1 MKPTSSLVPPSPNA
15 PKPRITRSSLACLP
29 CRSRHLKC
37 DGKRPHCTRC
47 AEIDISQQCH
57 YEKSRRGGLDRVAR
71 AALAQRRSHQ
81 QLTVTQSESRTESPV
96 DTRSALDDPGS
107 QSLSPSMD
115 GVQNSI
121 MQTGQSFGILFD
133 SFCDGVGAPFE
144 IETSVPTS
152 LQSGSPPIHYH
163 AQTQTHTHKIE
174 DDPLINSYYKNF
186 HKFHP
191 FVLPQRHL
199 TGLYHDPIR
208 HPSLQPL
215 LAVLR
220 FIGHLYDSQEWSLT
234 LKNHMETCFS
244 QASPN
249 DPFMVQCHLLF
260 SIALFWHGHEPEAK
274 HQMDAAAR
282 LALDLKMFQQAFA
295 THHSGA
301 DPVLAESWRRTW
313 WALYIVDG
321 YYAGTLGNMEFVVLN
336 AEATVDLPCEE
347 DEYESCKIP
356 DPRTLQDFDCREFDF
371 STPPFSSFAYLIGA
385 VRCAASAILTTHK
398 LAAGEEASLR
408 LMQAADSIMDG
419 WLLLLPK
426 GCKQVLAKTGEID
439 ELMFQ
444 AHIVTQVSII
454 SLHRPLSDL
463 KFNAAEAVSS
473 CARDP
478 PADTRTPEL
487 VNVHTIRVLRA
498 AEAQIRLLAL
508 PVRPFS
514 HSPFITC
521 MVSEGT
527 LSLLSACNFLLKG
540 EELAVARDQI
550 RMTIG
555 CLRGLGEVW
564 PRTMKNLHQI
574 QLIARH
580 VLQVG
585 KSTSGP
591 GGVLSLMGDGEQ
603 AVAESETEGLGD
615 EVFSAVGAGDVVCG
629 WHDPSVGNVQT
640 DLSWWMDE

>member
-1 MKPTSSLVPPSPNA
+1 MDPTSSLPPPSPNP
-15 PKPRITRSSLACLP
+15 PKPRVTRSSLACLP

-37 DGKRPHCTRC
+37 DGKRPHCSRC
-47 AEIDISQQCH
+47 AEIEISQQCH

-71 AALAQRRSHQ
+71 FALAQRRSHQ
-81 QLTVTQSESRTESPV
+81 QLAVSQSESLAESLL
-96 DTRSALDDPGS
+96 DTPSGLGHAVPQFSSLDPAGLQESVHSEQNFGFSLDDPF
-107 QSLSPSMD
+107 D
-115 GVQNSI
+115 GIGV
-121 MQTGQSFGILFD
+121 SFE
-133 SFCDGVGAPFE
+133 V
-144 IETSVPTS
+144 ETTVTTS
-152 LQSGSPPIHYH
+152 LLSASPLIHTH
-163 AQTQTHTHKIE
+163 AQTLPDKIE
-174 DDPLINSYYKNF
+174 NDPLINSYYKNF
-186 HKFHP
+186 HHFHP
-191 FVLPQRHL
+191 FVLPRRHL
-199 TGLYHDPIR
+199 TTLYHDPIR
-208 HPSLQPL
+208 QQGLQPL
-215 LAVLR
+215 IAILR
-220 FIGHLYDSQEWSLT
+220 FIGHLYDSQEWSPP

-244 QASPN
+244 QAPPN
-249 DPFMVQCHLLF
+249 DPFMVQCHLLY

-274 HQMDAAAR
+274 KQMHAAAR
-282 LALDLKMFQQAFA
+282 LALDMKMFQQAFA
-295 THHSGA
+295 TCHAGA

-313 WALYIVDG
+313 WALYIMDG
-321 YYAGTLGNMEFVVLN
+321 YYAGTLGSMEFVVLN
-336 AEATVDLPCEE
+336 VDATVELPCEE
-347 DEYESCKIP
+347 HEYESGEIP

-371 STPPFSSFAYLIGA
+371 SMAPFSSFSYLIGA
-385 VRCAASAILTTHK
+385 VRCAALAISTACK

-408 LMQAADSIMDG
+408 LLQAADSITDG

-444 AHIVTQVSII
+444 AHMVIHVSII

-463 KFNAAEAVSS
+463 KFNAVEAVSS

-555 CLRGLGEVW
+555 CLRELGEVW

-580 VLQVG
+580 VLRVG
-585 KSTSGP
+585 KNTSSPMAGSILL
-591 GGVLSLMGDGEQ
+591 GGGEQ
-603 AVAESETEGLGD
+603 AVADSGTEELGD
-615 EVFSAVGAGDVVCG
+615 GVLCSVAAVDDVCG
-629 WHDPSVGNVQT
+629 WHDPNLGNAQT
-640 DLSWWMDE
+640 DFSWWMDE